1 MWPTMSLDSV
11 SSQQHA
17 PLHAPTA
24 TVQVIG
30 TRWAVAAGHA
40 LASEAAAC
48 VLWAGGNAIDAGVAA
63 GLTLGVVHPDM
74 VSVAGVAPILVHV
87 ARTGETFQV
96 SGVGPYPR
104 ASSVA
109 YFRERHGGQI
119 PPGLP
124 RTVVPAAPDAWLTA
138 LERWGTMSFGDVAR
152 AATEHA
158 ERGFPVSTF
167 SAYQMATNADKYRR
181 WPTSVALFLRDER
194 AYRAGE
200 ILVQRELG
208 ETLRRMARAEAK
220 AGGSRE
226 AGIRAARD
234 EFYRGETARRIAE
247 FHRASGG
254 PLTDEDLAE
263 FGVEVAPALTT
274 PFGAWDVAA
283 CGFWCQGPVLLQMLN
298 LLNGVD
304 LAALGHNAPAYLHRI
319 VETVKLAFADRD
331 AYYGDP
337 RFVAIP
343 VTGLLS
349 KAYAEA
355 RRALVGARAWPE
367 MPPPGDPHRLTAE
380 RRREA
385 ALPLAG
391 GSHPAQSGRETDALD
406 TSYVAV
412 VDGAG
417 NGFSATPSD
426 PNVDSPVV
434 PGVGCVVSPR
444 GSQGWL
450 DPQHPSVVAPGKRPR
465 LTPAPAMAFTGGR
478 LFMAFG
484 TPGGDV
490 QQQAMLQVFLNVT
503 VFGMEPQAAVEAPR
517 LASRSF
523 PDSFWPHA
531 MAPGKVEI
539 ERRIPRETRDA
550 LAALGHVVAEWPEF
564 EWRAGAVCVVRVG
577 PDGTRWAGADPRR
590 GSLAIAR

>member
-1 MWPTMSLDSV
+1 MSLDSV

-17 PLHAPTA
+17 PLHAPTS

-304 LAALGHNAPAYLHRI
+304 LAALGHNSPAYLHRI

-343 VTGLLS
+343 VAGLLS

-367 MPPPGDPHRLTAE
+367 MPPAGDPHRLTAE

-391 GSHPAQSGRETDALD
+391 GSHPARSGRETDALD

-564 EWRAGAVCVVRVG
+564 EWRAGAVCAVRVG
-577 PDGTRWAGADPRR
+577 PDATRWAGADPRR

>member
-1 MWPTMSLDSV
+1 MSLDSV
-11 SSQQHA
+11 SAQQQA
-17 PLHAPTA
+17 PIHAPTA

-40 LASEAAAC
+40 LAAEAAAR
-48 VLWAGGNAIDAGVAA
+48 VLVAGGNAIDAGVAA

-104 ASSVA
+104 ASTVA
-109 YFRERHGGQI
+109 YFRERHVGQI

-138 LERWGTMSFGDVAR
+138 LERWGTMSFGDVAH

-167 SAYQMATNADKYRR
+167 SAYQMATNIEKYRR
-181 WPTSVALFLRDER
+181 WPTSAPLLLRDER

-247 FHRASGG
+247 FHRAEDG
-254 PLTDEDLAE
+254 PLSREDLAD
-263 FGVEVAPALTT
+263 FRVEVAPALTT
-274 PFGAWDVAA
+274 TFGAYEVAA
-283 CGFWCQGPVLLQMLN
+283 CGFWCQGPVLLQELN
-298 LLNGVD
+298 LLDGVN
-304 LAALGHNAPAYLHRI
+304 LAALGHNSPAYLHRI

-337 RFVAIP
+337 RFVTIP
-343 VTGLLS
+343 VAGLLS

-355 RRALVGARAWPE
+355 RRALVGARAWPDMRSE
-367 MPPPGDPHRLTAE
+367 E
-380 RRREA
+380 RR
-385 ALPLAG
+385 
-391 GSHPAQSGRETDALD
+391 
-406 TSYVAV
+406 
-412 VDGAG
+412 
-417 NGFSATPSD
+417 
-426 PNVDSPVV
+426 
-434 PGVGCVVSPR
+434 VGKEC
-444 GSQGWL
+444 
-450 DPQHPSVVAPGKRPR
+450 PQ
-465 LTPAPAMAFTGGR
+465 
-478 LFMAFG
+478 
-484 TPGGDV
+484 
-490 QQQAMLQVFLNVT
+490 
-503 VFGMEPQAAVEAPR
+503 
-517 LASRSF
+517 
-523 PDSFWPHA
+523 
-531 MAPGKVEI
+531 
-539 ERRIPRETRDA
+539 
-550 LAALGHVVAEWPEF
+550 
-564 EWRAGAVCVVRVG
+564 
-577 PDGTRWAGADPRR
+577 
-590 GSLAIAR
+590 

>member
-1 MWPTMSLDSV
+1 MRPTMSLDSV

-17 PLHAPTA
+17 PLHAPTS

-124 RTVVPAAPDAWLTA
+124 RTVVPAAPAAWLTA

-181 WPTSVALFLRDER
+181 WPTSVSLFLKDGR

-200 ILVQRELG
+200 ILVQGELG

-247 FHRASGG
+247 FHRAERG
-254 PLTDEDLAE
+254 PLSREDRAD
-263 FGVEVAPALTT
+263 FRVEVAPALTT
-274 PFGAWDVAA
+274 PVGAYEVAA
-283 CGFWCQGPVLLQMLN
+283 CGFWCQGPVLLQVLN
-298 LLNGVD
+298 LLDGVN
-304 LAALGHNAPAYLHRI
+304 LAALGHNSPAYLHRI

-337 RFVAIP
+337 RFVTIP
-343 VTGLLS
+343 VAGLLS

-355 RRALVGARAWPE
+355 RRARVGARAWPE
-367 MPPPGDPHRLTAE
+367 LPPACDPHRLAAE
-380 RRREA
+380 RRRAA

-391 GSHPAQSGRETDALD
+391 GSEPASAGDATDALD

-412 VDGAG
+412 VDEAG

-434 PGVGCVVSPR
+434 TGVGCVVSPR

-450 DPQHPSVVAPGKRPR
+450 APEHPSVVSPGKRPR
-465 LTPAPAMAFTGGR
+465 LTPAPAMAFTDGR
-478 LFMAFG
+478 LLMPFG

-490 QQQAMLQVFLNVT
+490 QQQAMLQVFLNTT
-503 VFGMEPQAAVEAPR
+503 VFGMDLQAAIEAPR
-517 LASRSF
+517 VASRSH
-523 PDSFWPHA
+523 PDSFWPPA
-531 MAPGKVEI
+531 VSPGKI
-539 ERRIPRETRDA
+539 EAARRFPRETRDA
-550 LAALGHVVAEWPEF
+550 LAALGPTVGVWPE
-564 EWRAGAVCVVRVG
+564 RGGRGDTVRG
-577 PDGTRWAGADPRR
+577 
-590 GSLAIAR
+590 